1 MLFFDSRVSYTDFLL
16 KLYIE
21 NTRGTTICNILF
33 YNNLEQA
40 RRFLEKFW
48 QKNSAKSLQ
57 LRKFALPLHSQSGI
71 D

>member
-48 QKNSAKSLQ
+48 QKKLGK
-57 LRKFALPLHSQSGI
+57 KFADKKICLTFALAIS
-71 D
+71 